1 MSLRY
6 IGLAVGLV
14 VGIVWMAL
22 GLEKLIVVGA
32 IGALGYLIGGVL
44 AGEIDLQRSI
54 DNLRRK

>member
-1 MSLRY
+1 MSLRF

-14 VGIVWMAL
+14 VGVVWMAL

-44 AGEIDLQRSI
+44 AGEIDVQRAI